1 MRLLQDNLNNITWNL
16 LFDKY
21 NANYLFKEKYEN
33 RKLNL
38 TNLELVYNVI
48 DCCEVDLR
56 RMSCNPSIFK
66 YVNKV

>member
-1 MRLLQDNLNNITWNL
+1 MRLLQDNLNNITWDLLSDTYISNL
-16 LFDKY
+16 L
-21 NANYLFKEKYEN
+21 LKEKYEN

-56 RMSCNPSIFK
+56 RVSCNPSIFK